1 MRKTTLAIY
10 KWDKIINAIMHH
22 VGCDEETANM
32 IFNGVWSF
40 NGDNYSAYMKEDK
53 LEICKNGFPIHRL
66 ILI

>member
-1 MRKTTLAIY
+1 M
-10 KWDKIINAIMHH
+10 DKIINAIMHH
-22 VGCDEETANM
+22 VGCDKETANM

-66 ILI
+66 IFI